1 MENRAMTEERMT
13 KADSRELRTLA
24 RKRAK
29 LLKAATAERRAE
41 VMADFEA
48 QLASVYTGDDD
59 AEMRRLRMV
68 ADAAVA
74 EVERQLAEH
83 CQERGIPPRFAPGLS
98 LVWHGRG
105 ENALASRRNELRT
118 VVISRLNALEKQAH
132 TAIERACVE
141 IETELIGATLT
152 TDDAREYLASM
163 PDPADLMPSFDVSEI
178 ASLLPARTRQKFD
191 DVVAL
196 RDESRR
202 LLGGG
207 EAG

>member
-1 MENRAMTEERMT
+1 MTEERMT

-48 QLASVYTGDDD
+48 QLATVYTSDDD

-118 VVISRLNALEKQAH
+118 VVISRLAALEKQAH
-132 TAIERACVE
+132 TAIERASVE

-163 PDPADLMPSFDVSEI
+163 PDPANLMPSFDLTEI
-178 ASLLPARTRQKFD
+178 AELLPRHTRERTDELASLREQARRI
-191 DVVAL
+191 
-196 RDESRR
+196 
-202 LLGGG
+202 G
-207 EAG
+207 AGDGA